1 MANMNRYTER
11 YCPICGSVK
20 DKSQFQSSPNPNHQD
35 GKFPFCKTCCTSKL
49 KEYIEKTG
57 SDAAGLW
64 CLLME
69 LGIPFLS
76 TVWGNVEAVQEASAN
91 AKGVW
96 RKSDVFATYLKLLK
110 ERDIQIEGLWQSDVM
125 LTDLIEVEKPVPVK
139 EENQIDL
146 KEQERI
152 WGRFEPEDYEF
163 LNDMFDA
170 YTAELPNM
178 DMALIMRYR
187 DLCKAEL
194 AKRKADE
201 EGDVGAI
208 QKAQKTLVDMLTLLK
223 LNDFQNNKQSDI
235 EKFIERKAWQIENTR
250 PAECEDLNKYKDYS
264 GFEKTWEHIMRCCR
278 NLVASTKE
286 YPKLPPEAKIGGGG

>member
-20 DKSQFQSSPNPNHQD
+20 DKSQFQSSSNLRHND
-35 GKFPFCKTCCTSKL
+35 GKLPYCKSCCTAML
-49 KEYIEKTG
+49 KDYIEQTG

-76 TVWGNVEAVQEASAN
+76 TIWENVEQVQESNAN
-91 AKGVW
+91 AKGNW
-96 RKSDVFATYLKLLK
+96 RRSDIFATYLKLLK
-110 ERDIQIEGLWQSDVM
+110 ERDIEIEGLWQSDVM
-125 LTDLIEVEKPVPVK
+125 LTDLIEVKKPVPVE
-139 EENQIDL
+139 EENQMDL

-201 EGDVGAI
+201 EGDVNNV
-208 QKAQKTLVDMLTLLK
+208 QKAQKTLSDTLKMLK
-223 LNDFQNNKQSDI
+223 LDNFGQVQKTDEQKAFEKRVAWI
-235 EKFIERKAWQIENTR
+235 EYTK
-250 PAECEDLNKYKDYS
+250 PAECEDLLKYLDMVGYEKEKGEKMRSLRNAVAGTRDYP
-264 GFEKTWEHIMRCCR
+264 
-278 NLVASTKE
+278 NVPKE
-286 YPKLPPEAKIGGGG
+286 EQ

>member
-1 MANMNRYTER
+1 MANINRYTER

-20 DKSQFQSSPNPNHQD
+20 DKSQFQSSPNPKHNE
-35 GKFPFCKTCCTSKL
+35 GKLPYCKACCTAML
-49 KEYIEKTG
+49 KEYIQQTG
-57 SDAAGLW
+57 SESAGLW

-69 LGIPFLS
+69 LGLPFMS
-76 TVWGNVEAVQEASAN
+76 TIWENVEGVQEVAAER
-91 AKGVW
+91 GG
-96 RKSDVFATYLKLLK
+96 RKPDVFATYLKLLK
-110 ERDIQIEGLWQSDVM
+110 ERDIKIEGLWQTDVM
-125 LTDLIEVEKPVPVK
+125 LDELIEIEKLVSAEEKP
-139 EENQIDL
+139 EMDL
-146 KEQERI
+146 REQERI

-170 YTAELPNM
+170 YTSELPNM

-201 EGDVGAI
+201 EGDVSTI
-208 QKAQKTLVDMLTLLK
+208 QKAQKNLVDTLTLLK
-223 LNDFQNNKQSDI
+223 LNDFQNNRQSDI

-286 YPKLPPEAKIGGGG
+286 YPKLPPEAKIGGDD